1 MMFTLPAGWRPHSQA
16 FRATFLG
23 DDGRPTPASAIVLGR
38 LAKFCHANRTTL
50 KVSFARQQ
58 ADPIA
63 TAAAE
68 GRREVW
74 LLLQQYLTLDE
85 SDVMRVMAAHDRAQ
99 ESNDNTPF

>member
-16 FRATFLG
+16 FRAVFIG
-23 DDGRPTPASAIVLGR
+23 DDGKPSPAAAIVLGR

-50 KVSFARQQ
+50 KVSFTRQQ
-58 ADPIA
+58 TDPLA

-74 LLLQQYLTLDE
+74 MLLQQYLSLDE
-85 SDVMRVMAAHDRAQ
+85 ADVLRAISAHERAQ
-99 ESNDNTPF
+99 ESNDNAPF